1 MRFHRYTALKSAL
14 MLLAAAC
21 GGTDAASNAA
31 SNTAA
36 RQIEL
41 APTKQAPPELND
53 APLPAAAP
61 ATRPVKKAA
70 RAPEP
75 VPIPAPRVQ
84 PPQSQPVVP
93 APASAPAPAATLAP
107 TAGTVATGT
116 PLTLTPSSRICTN
129 THHEGDRF
137 TATLASAVQGTN
149 GIVIPAGSGAVFRI
163 LESTRKAGGK
173 DSLNIAYDIVS
184 IKVGDETYEVVAHM
198 TESTPLQ
205 YVNIQ
210 STTDKATKIGAGAVI
225 GAIAGRILGGNAKGT
240 VIGGVVGGVAG
251 AAVANNTRDYI
262 GCISESSSIALA
274 LDRPLTVRLAAKA
287 P

>member
-1 MRFHRYTALKSAL
+1 MRFHRYTALTSAL
-14 MLLAAAC
+14 ILLAAAC
-21 GGTDAASNAA
+21 RSKDDATSAASNTA

-36 RQIEL
+36 RQIDL
-41 APTKQAPPELND
+41 APTKQAQPELKD
-53 APLPAAAP
+53 APLPAATP
-61 ATRPVKKAA
+61 AKPPVKKVV
-70 RAPEP
+70 RAPES

-84 PPQSQPVVP
+84 PPQSQQVVP
-93 APASAPAPAATLAP
+93 APAPTPALAP

-116 PLTLTPSSRICTN
+116 PLTLTPSSRVCTN

-163 LESTRKAGGK
+163 LESTKKAGGK

-198 TESTPLQ
+198 TASTPLQ

-225 GAIAGRILGGNAKGT
+225 GAIAGRILGGNTKGT

-262 GCISESSSIALA
+262 GCISETSSIALA
-274 LDRPLTVRLAAKA
+274 LDRPLSIRLAAKA

>member
-36 RQIEL
+36 RQIDL

-93 APASAPAPAATLAP
+93 APAAAPVPAS
-107 TAGTVATGT
+107 GTVATGT
-116 PLTLTPSSRICTN
+116 RLTLTPSSRICTN

-198 TESTPLQ
+198 TASTPLQ

-225 GAIAGRILGGNAKGT
+225 GAIAGRILGGNTKGT

-262 GCISESSSIALA
+262 GCISETSSIALA
-274 LDRPLTVRLAAKA
+274 LDRPLIIRLAAKA